1 MLHASIFPRM
11 RDLFDVLR
19 EQYNFILIDAPPI
32 LPLSDM
38 NIFEEVVDGIVM
50 IVRAESTTRDTV
62 TKALDTLGTDKVL
75 GIVRNNVRQAPF
87 SYSRDNYKY
96 DYKPDTN

>member
-1 MLHASIFPRM
+1 MLHASLFPRM

-38 NIFEEVVDGIVM
+38 HIFEEVVDGIVM
-50 IVRAESTTRDTV
+50 IVRAERY
-62 TKALDTLGTDKVL
+62 DKRY
-75 GIVRNNVRQAPF
+75 GHE
-87 SYSRDNYKY
+87 SS
-96 DYKPDTN
+96 